1 MGFLLGLDEFSLLIL
16 ELLLVPHF
24 HLLMVSPIVSTG
36 NLFQLFLVVL
46 FNGIAPLRDYFS
58 QVCKA
63 DMRLPASAELDLV

>member
-1 MGFLLGLDEFSLLIL
+1 
-16 ELLLVPHF
+16 
-24 HLLMVSPIVSTG
+24 MVSPIVSTG